1 MKYSRLLVL
10 LIPMSLPAFGQTS
23 EDGRY
28 GLWSARGEYGEEFT
42 CSLDNFAISA
52 VANEIPTADRLTLY
66 FVWSASGR
74 LALNVW
80 GRPLGKVRMHVE
92 AAGSGDTWDVDF
104 DERRILLS
112 GADAEKLVD
121 HIGAGKDVMITLN
134 AQRFLASA
142 RGAEI
147 AVPMYRACVAAAA
160 AGVVPVQAGD
170 GKQIF
175 QMIDNDRCGFRQQ
188 FWVDDFPIGLS
199 LWVGK
204 EGGEFTFARRTISG
218 TPHGWRVKRRQLPD
232 QVDAVSL
239 VGGTFSLM
247 EDWEFTLTLDQADA
261 IAADLLAGKSRT
273 VTLTE
278 PSGVAH
284 VLEFGGAH
292 AKPSAAMMAACRKV
306 LFEQAEPLG
315 EALADP
321 QAHHFEVAALT
332 E

>member
-1 MKYSRLLVL
+1 VKYFPLLVL
-10 LIPMSLPAFGQTS
+10 LMPMSSPAFGQTS

-42 CSLDNFAISA
+42 CSLDNYAINAAATES
-52 VANEIPTADRLTLY
+52 PTTDRITLY
-66 FVWSASGR
+66 FVWSASRG

-92 AAGSGDTWDVDF
+92 AVGSSDTWDVDF

-121 HIGAGKDVMITLN
+121 HIGAGQDVMITLN
-134 AQRFLASA
+134 AQRFLASE

-147 AVPMYRACVAAAA
+147 AVPMYRGCVAAAA
-160 AGVVPVQAGD
+160 AGVAPVQTGD

-175 QMIDNDRCGFRQQ
+175 QMVDDERCGFRQW
-188 FWVDDFPIGLS
+188 FWFDDFPVGLS

-204 EGGEFTFARRTISG
+204 EDGEFTFARQTISG
-218 TPHGWRVKRRQLPD
+218 TAHGGRVKRRQQPD
-232 QVDAVSL
+232 QVDAASL
-239 VGGTFSLM
+239 FGGTFSLM
-247 EDWEFTLTLDQADA
+247 EEWDFTLTLDQAEA

-292 AKPSAAMMAACRKV
+292 ARPSAAMMAACRKV
-306 LFEQAEPLG
+306 
-315 EALADP
+315 
-321 QAHHFEVAALT
+321 HFKNI
-332 E
+332 

>member
-1 MKYSRLLVL
+1 MKYFPLLVL

-42 CSLDNFAISA
+42 CSLDNFAINA
-52 VANEIPTADRLTLY
+52 AANEIPTADRLTLY
-66 FVWSASGR
+66 FVWSASRG
-74 LALNVW
+74 LTLNVW

-92 AAGSGDTWDVDF
+92 AVGSSDTWDVDF
-104 DERRILLS
+104 DGRRVLLS

-121 HIGAGKDVMITLN
+121 HIGAGQDVMITLN
-134 AQRFLASA
+134 AQRLLASE

-160 AGVVPVQAGD
+160 AGVAPVQTGD
-170 GKQIF
+170 GNRSF
-175 QMIDNDRCGFRQQ
+175 QMVDDERCGFRQWLS
-188 FWVDDFPIGLS
+188 FDDFPVGLS

-204 EGGEFTFARRTISG
+204 EGGEFTFARETISG
-218 TPHGWRVKRRQLPD
+218 TPHGRSVKRRQQPD

-239 VGGTFSLM
+239 FGGTFGLM
-247 EDWEFTLTLDQADA
+247 EEWQFRLTLDQADA
-261 IAADLLAGKSRT
+261 IAADLLAGKSRA

-292 AKPSAAMMAACRKV
+292 ARPSAAMMAACRKV
-306 LFEQAEPLG
+306 RL
-315 EALADP
+315 
-321 QAHHFEVAALT
+321 
-332 E
+332 